1 MADLPAI
8 PGPDGLPTGDPSAL
22 ARIGLPNDLETLSDW
37 LIRAHC
43 LHRTGRTLVARIV
56 AKIRDDYFPRRCDSK
71 AFRRFIEQHFERHD
85 TWALN
90 TERVGRMLNECV
102 DMPSRSVLFDVGPS
116 KLDEIVRLY
125 DHPTLGEHFDA
136 WLSRVDIT
144 AFSRDELRRKV
155 RWYIE
160 GKEEDTSKQ
169 APPPKPAPEPPK
181 PPVSISAALDVICS
195 MTEDDYED
203 IARAPGRTP
212 LKILITGATLFDS
225 ALHDLEESNQ
235 LTPEHYAAMVGDL
248 EGLLVRTKALAAECT
263 PVMSDV
269 SGAGNLLDH
278 LLTEPG

>member
-1 MADLPAI
+1 MTDLPTV
-8 PGPDGLPTGDPSAL
+8 PGPDGLPAKDPAAL
-22 ARIGLPNDLETLSDW
+22 ARIGLPDDLPTLGDW
-37 LIRAHC
+37 LARSIHLRS
-43 LHRTGRTLVARIV
+43 TGGILIARIL
-56 AKIRDDYFPRRCDSK
+56 AKIREEHFPGERNSK
-71 AFRRFIEQHFERHD
+71 AFREFACEYFECAD
-85 TWALN
+85 QWGTKKV
-90 TERVGRMLNECV
+90 RVGKMLNASAN
-102 DMPSRSVLFDVGPS
+102 MASRSVLFEVAS
-116 KLDEIVRLY
+116 TKLDEVVRIY
-125 DHPTLGEHFDA
+125 DRHPDHLDA

-144 AFSRDELRRKV
+144 AIRRDEVRRKV
-155 RWYIE
+155 SSYLD
-160 GKEEDTSKQ
+160 EENDDPKQ
-169 APPPKPAPEPPK
+169 TPPPKPPPEPPK

-212 LKILITGATLFDS
+212 LKILITAATLFDS